1 MLCFKE
7 TLGKKVCLFYKQNHL
22 ILTNDPSAQIVT
34 MTIRMEA
41 KENTINI
48 KGDGF
53 FNIKHLMVSKT

>member
-1 MLCFKE
+1 MLFI
-7 TLGKKVCLFYKQNHL
+7 YKQNHW

-34 MTIRMEA
+34 MTIRLEI
-41 KENTINI
+41 KENMINI